1 MSSISPH
8 TEVGYLKRYR
18 RGGKPYGN
26 YIGFYR
32 FPDENQEHKINLKI
46 RDKRFAEQRL
56 REIIAHQHAVR
67 TGLSPSD
74 ERIEAAGKPLVEYI
88 EEYTSSMKAR
98 QLKPETIRK
107 IGPML
112 RRLCDQCGWL
122 RIADLSGSQYESWR
136 GNVDLSAKSKNHYL
150 NAASAFANWLIT
162 LQVCERNPFKGIR
175 PARVVGNETR
185 PRRALTV
192 DEVNRLVGCCPCPRR
207 RMIYMLAF
215 ATAARTGG
223 MQGFRWL
230 DIDLNRENPTITYR
244 NSNSKT
250 KKPERNPIPQW
261 LADVLREYKPEDANP
276 DDMVFTKWMGRHS
289 LDQDLERAD
298 IPKLNAHGESACLYS
313 LRHAFNQTM
322 QEAGI
327 PFRHAQR
334 FMRHS
339 DPKHTANTYLDSD
352 GLDLRGSIDRMPII
366 QSPSRTATSVVGVV
380 EVCPEVSG
388 AVLNGGESQAEK
400 TTISVPERQSMSGN
414 DTDCP
419 DTYRQWSRGESN
431 PRAGIVSNMPLRV

>member
-8 TEVGYLKRYR
+8 TEVGYVKRYR
-18 RGGKPYGN
+18 RSGKPYGN
-26 YIGFYR
+26 YFGFYR
-32 FPDENQEHKINLKI
+32 FPEENQENKINLKI
-46 RDKRFAEQRL
+46 RDKRFAQQKL

-74 ERIEAAGKPLVEYI
+74 ERVQAAGKPLVEYI

-98 QLKPETIRK
+98 QLKVETIRK

-112 RRLCDQCGWL
+112 RRLCDDCGWH
-122 RIADLSGSQYESWR
+122 RIADLSGSQYETWR
-136 GNVDLSAKSKNHYL
+136 GKVDLSAKSKNHYL
-150 NAASAFANWLIT
+150 HAASAFVNWLIT

-175 PARVVGNETR
+175 PARVVGNERR
-185 PRRALTV
+185 PRRALAV
-192 DEVNRLVGCCPCPRR
+192 EEVNRLVGCCPCPRR

-215 ATAARTGG
+215 ATAARTGE
-223 MQGFRWL
+223 MEGFRWS
-230 DIDLNRENPTITYR
+230 DFDLSPTNPTITYR

-261 LADVLREYKPEDANP
+261 LADALREYKPEDASP
-276 DDMVFTKWMGRHS
+276 DDLVFTKWMGRHT
-289 LDQDLERAD
+289 LDEDLKRAGV
-298 IPKLNAHGESACLYS
+298 PKLNEHGESACLYS

-352 GLDLRGSIDRMPII
+352 GLDLRGSIDRMPAI
-366 QSPSRTATSVVGVV
+366 QTPSSTARSVVGVV
-380 EVCPEVSG
+380 EEWTEVSG
-388 AVLNGGESQAEK
+388 VVSGKEEFEAEK
-400 TTISVPERQSMSGN
+400 TAISVPERQSVSKS

-419 DTYRQWSRGESN
+419 DTHRQWSRGESN
-431 PRAGIVSNMPLRV
+431 PRAEIVSNMLLRV